1 MDKRRRR
8 RNGTEFSHS
17 IQQSNTMKV
26 NKNKVSLQR
35 RKQKKDTRKS
45 KRGTFE
51 EHTM

>member
-1 MDKRRRR
+1 
-8 RNGTEFSHS
+8 
-17 IQQSNTMKV
+17 MKV